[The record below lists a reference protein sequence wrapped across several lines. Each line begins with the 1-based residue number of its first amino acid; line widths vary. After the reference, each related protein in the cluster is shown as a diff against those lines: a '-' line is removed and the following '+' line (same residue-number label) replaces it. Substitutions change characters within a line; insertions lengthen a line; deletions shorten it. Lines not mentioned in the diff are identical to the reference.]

1 MNKFFLIIF
10 LIFGILSISSA
21 QDLVTDRPDFTE
33 SAFVVSPKIIQLEG
47 GVEFEDFNSVS
58 TFSYP
63 SILARIGIG
72 YNLEVRLGFS
82 GWLNERIGSN
92 SNTFL
97 NDIILETKYQITSSS
112 AKVPMALMLVS
123 TLPTGD
129 EQVSV
134 DATQVGVKFACSYN
148 LNDRMGLGA
157 NLGAILADGG
167 SDREIMSLASVA
179 LGIEIND
186 KLGTFIE
193 LLAEVPDSEPWQPVF
208 DGGVTYLLTPVAQLD
223 LYLGK
228 GLNNYS
234 ADLIIGAGFSFRFGL
249 G

>member
-97 NDIILETKYQITSSS
+97 NDIIFGNQISNHII
-112 AKVPMALMLVS
+112 KCKS
-123 TLPTGD
+123 TYGIN
-129 EQVSV
+129 
-134 DATQVGVKFACSYN
+134 AC
-148 LNDRMGLGA
+148 
-157 NLGAILADGG
+157 IHT
-167 SDREIMSLASVA
+167 SDR
-179 LGIEIND
+179 
-186 KLGTFIE
+186 
-193 LLAEVPDSEPWQPVF
+193 
-208 DGGVTYLLTPVAQLD
+208 
-223 LYLGK
+223 
-228 GLNNYS
+228 
-234 ADLIIGAGFSFRFGL
+234 
-249 G
+249 